1 MKSARE
7 KILRRRILIVA
18 LCVIAIIIGIIVCV
32 QIKKSRPH
40 EYKKNRKQLEKLEQV
55 DISDTEKQWE
65 ALEGANQKTEI
76 DASKRNQYGVVE
88 LDSATLKKAFEGVL
102 VVGDSF
108 SEALDVYGILD
119 AGSVVY
125 KRGASVNGID
135 ELIEKVISMKP
146 STVIMEF
153 GCNDLQ
159 MYNSDIDGF
168 IEKYKS
174 QIRKI
179 KDALPDTM
187 ICVNSILPMTEAS
200 IKEKAGREKQPQY
213 NEAIQ
218 KMCEDE
224 GYLYI
229 DSCFIVEADSS
240 LYEQDGIHMK
250 KAYYEQ
256 WLSYIVEKAGL

>member
-32 QIKKSRPH
+32 QIKKSRPD

-135 ELIEKVISMKP
+135 ELIEKVISM
-146 STVIMEF
+146 
-153 GCNDLQ
+153 
-159 MYNSDIDGF
+159 
-168 IEKYKS
+168 
-174 QIRKI
+174 
-179 KDALPDTM
+179 
-187 ICVNSILPMTEAS
+187 NSILPMTEAS